1 MKKKI
6 LRTLALVL
14 ALSILLAVPAFAMV
28 QPRMPALQLSLM
40 FEGTTAYCLVEAYG
54 DYLSDQVEVE
64 VRLLRG
70 STEVASW
77 SASGSGFAIVDE
89 TAEIIQGRL
98 YTLEAVATFNGTS
111 QIPGEVSKSA

>member
-1 MKKKI
+1 MKKRI

-14 ALSILLAVPAFAMV
+14 ALSVLLAVPAFAV
-28 QPRMPALQLSLM
+28 VTAPALQLSLM

-70 STEVASW
+70 STEVTSW

-98 YTLEAVATFNGTS
+98 YTLEAVATFNGTR